1 MGLLRL
7 AVAHLFGA
15 SVASAQ
21 VCLGHPDIN
30 TVPFTFGFDVDRAH
44 SQTAFVPRVSIGK
57 AHWFT
62 VVGAGVRKSELTDER
77 SRLVRTPLARSS
89 FDRTATRVD
98 WCPIVSAEY
107 ESSTSTS
114 TTLNA
119 HTLTGELG
127 LAVGR
132 IFGARTKPEI
142 LLFANAGFA
151 FTRTSVS
158 ALAPQQ
164 ISTSAGPVIG
174 VGTSLLFAEH
184 LSVDAAVRLSLH
196 VPGGW
201 FSQPSLGLT
210 IGRKSTR

>member
-1 MGLLRL
+1 
-7 AVAHLFGA
+7 V
-15 SVASAQ
+15 
-21 VCLGHPDIN
+21 
-30 TVPFTFGFDVDRAH
+30 
-44 SQTAFVPRVSIGK
+44 GK

-62 VVGAGVRKSELTDER
+62 VVGAGIRNSELNDER
-77 SRLVRTPLARSS
+77 SRLMRASLARNS

-114 TTLNA
+114 ATISA
-119 HTLTGELG
+119 KTLTGELG
-127 LAVGR
+127 VAAGR
-132 IFGARTKPEI
+132 VFGARGKPEI
-142 LLFANAGFA
+142 LLFGNAGFA
-151 FTRTSVS
+151 FSRTSVS
-158 ALAPQQ
+158 ALAPQE